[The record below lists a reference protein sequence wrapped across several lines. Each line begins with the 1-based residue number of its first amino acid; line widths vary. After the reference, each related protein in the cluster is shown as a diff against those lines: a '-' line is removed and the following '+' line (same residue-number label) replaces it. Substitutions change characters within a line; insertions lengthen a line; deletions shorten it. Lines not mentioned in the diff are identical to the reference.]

1 MTTVYAH
8 VQNMKTNAL
17 TKTSWNFIKIQTC
30 TDLRAISHNVIKE
43 KKCNTLNPVITE
55 KES

>member
-1 MTTVYAH
+1 
-8 VQNMKTNAL
+8 MKTNAL